1 MNVIYY
7 DIPEMVKV
15 RKYEVDIEA
24 LKKTLSKRN
33 ISIKKISQILGV
45 KKTLVEHWFRKDNCF
60 SIPSAENWLQL
71 KEILGIQTN
80 EFDKSIMQFEEKIS
94 VHEQSNRVYDINGIA
109 PTITS
114 TSADIRIIN
123 LEL

>member
-1 MNVIYY
+1 MF
-7 DIPEMVKV
+7 
-15 RKYEVDIEA
+15 IEYTA
-24 LKKTLSKRN
+24 HSELAQRLRERLKKIEEVGHFKF
-33 ISIKKISQILGV
+33 KI
-45 KKTLVEHWFRKDNCF
+45 VERAGEKIVDQRHKSNAWDSEDCRRKECLICND
-60 SIPSAENWLQL
+60 E
-71 KEILGIQTN
+71 
-80 EFDKSIMQFEEKIS
+80 FEEKIS

>member
-45 KKTLVEHWFRKDNCF
+45 KKTLVEHWFRKDSCF

-94 VHEQSNRVYDINGIA
+94 VHEQSNRVYNINGIA

>member
-33 ISIKKISQILGV
+33 ISIKKISQMLGV
-45 KKTLVEHWFRKDNCF
+45 KKTLVEHWFRKDSCF
-60 SIPSAENWLQL
+60 SIPSPENWLQL
-71 KEILGIQTN
+71 KEILGIHTN
-80 EFDKSIMQFEEKIS
+80 KFDKSIMQFEEKIS
-94 VHEQSNRVYDINGIA
+94 VHEQSNRVYNINGVA

>member
-7 DIPEMVKV
+7 DIPETVKV
-15 RKYEVDIEA
+15 RKHEVDIEA
-24 LKKTLSKRN
+24 LKRILSKRN
-33 ISIKKISQILGV
+33 ISIKKISEMLGV
-45 KKTLVEHWFRKDNCF
+45 KKTLVEHWFRKDSCF
-60 SIPSAENWLQL
+60 SIPNAEYWLEL
-71 KEILGIQTN
+71 KKILQIDTDK
-80 EFDKSIMQFEEKIS
+80 FDSSIMEFEEKIS

>member
-7 DIPEMVKV
+7 DIPEIVKV

-94 VHEQSNRVYDINGIA
+94 VHEQSNRVYNINGIA

>member
-1 MNVIYY
+1 MKVIYY
-7 DIPEMVKV
+7 EIPEKVKV
-15 RKYEVDIEA
+15 RKHKVDIKA

-33 ISIKKISQILGV
+33 ISIKKISKILGV
-45 KKTLVEHWFRKDNCF
+45 KKTLVEHWFRKDSCF
-60 SIPSAENWLQL
+60 SIPGPEYWIEL
-71 KEILGIQTN
+71 KKILEIDTN
-80 EFDKSIMQFEEKIS
+80 KFDKSIMEFEEKIS

-123 LEL
+123 LER